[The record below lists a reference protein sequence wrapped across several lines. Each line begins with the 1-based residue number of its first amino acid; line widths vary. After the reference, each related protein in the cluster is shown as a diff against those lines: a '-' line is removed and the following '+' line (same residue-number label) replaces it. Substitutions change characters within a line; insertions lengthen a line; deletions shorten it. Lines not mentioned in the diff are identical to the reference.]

1 MKNASVK
8 LMFRIIN
15 AAKAFLKKD
24 ENMIKTFQEY
34 EAPIEIIDHIPVFF
48 KKIDVSATTEK
59 GIIYL
64 NEKLLEDKD
73 FFKNYGYFA
82 HEITHFLQQCFN
94 DKPTKSSDDG
104 NYLENEYELE
114 AFQNQVK
121 FLSDH
126 LGNEDAEEY
135 VEDLV
140 DYHEV
145 PKNKAEDKKEELLE
159 KVEEE

>member
-8 LMFRIIN
+8 LMFRIIS

-24 ENMIKTFQEY
+24 DTMIKTFKEY
-34 EAPIEIIDHIPVFF
+34 QAPIEIIDHIPVFF

-126 LGNEDAEEY
+126 LGDEDAEEY
-135 VEDLV
+135 VDDLV

-145 PKNKAEDKKEELLE
+145 PKNEAEDKKEELLE
-159 KVEEE
+159 KVEEG

>member
-8 LMFRIIN
+8 LMFRIID

-24 ENMIKTFQEY
+24 KNMIKTFQEY
-34 EAPIEIIDHIPVFF
+34 EAPIEIIDYIPVFF
-48 KKIDVSATTEK
+48 KEIDVSATTEK

-64 NEKLLEDKD
+64 NKKLLEDKD

-126 LGNEDAEEY
+126 LGDDDAEEY
-135 VEDLV
+135 VDDLV
-140 DYHEV
+140 EYHEV

-159 KVEEE
+159 KVEE

>member
-8 LMFRIIN
+8 LMFRVIS

-34 EAPIEIIDHIPVFF
+34 EAPIEIIDYIPVFF
-48 KKIDVSATTEK
+48 KEIDVSATTEK

-64 NEKLLEDKD
+64 NKKLLEDKD

-126 LGNEDAEEY
+126 LGDDDAEEY
-135 VEDLV
+135 VDDLV
-140 DYHEV
+140 EYHEV

-159 KVEEE
+159 KVEE

>member
-8 LMFRIIN
+8 LMFRVIS

-34 EAPIEIIDHIPVFF
+34 EAPIEIIDYIPVFF
-48 KKIDVSATTEK
+48 KEIDVSATTEK

-64 NEKLLEDKD
+64 NKKLLEDKD

-126 LGNEDAEEY
+126 LGDDDAEEY
-135 VEDLV
+135 VDDLV
-140 DYHEV
+140 EYHEV

-159 KVEEE
+159 KVE